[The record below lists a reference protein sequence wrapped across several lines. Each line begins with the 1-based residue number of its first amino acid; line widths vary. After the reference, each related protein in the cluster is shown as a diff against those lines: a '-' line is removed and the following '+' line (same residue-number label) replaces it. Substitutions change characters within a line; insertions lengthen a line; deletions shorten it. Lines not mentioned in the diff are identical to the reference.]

1 MKLSR
6 EIDYMLLATAMLT
19 VVVGIVAIYSVS
31 FHSQL
36 SSGIWQR
43 QAGVAVL
50 SIGVAV
56 GLAYVPNKLL
66 YGLAYALYAASLLS
80 LLAVLVWGSGEVAA
94 RWLRLGPGDM
104 LTLQP
109 SEFAKIATIIALARY
124 LGDSNA
130 EEVNGIR
137 RFLGAMLLALVP
149 MALIARQPDLGTAL
163 SFGAV
168 IFPMLYWAGMR
179 TIFIFFIISPIL
191 SVAFSFEPLWQAAA
205 PFVFAAFIILSS
217 VAIHLLLSRLW
228 VTVSMVAV
236 NLSAGLITV
245 YLWTSFL
252 RDYQKARI
260 LTFLDPE
267 SDRLNTGWTII
278 QSKIAIGSG
287 GFTGKGFLEGT
298 QTKYEFLPAAHTDF
312 IFSVIGEEFGFLGAL
327 GVLALFVL
335 LIGRALQIGAMAQSR
350 FYSLIAIGIAA
361 LVTYHVFV
369 NVGMTIGVMP
379 VTGLP
384 LPLLSYGGSSMMA
397 TFMAIGILLH
407 IYTYRHEY

>member
-19 VVVGIVAIYSVS
+19 AVVGIVAIYSVS

-43 QAGVAVL
+43 QAAIAVVSIVISVA
-50 SIGVAV
+50 
-56 GLAYVPNKLL
+56 LAYVPNKLL
-66 YGLAYALYAASLLS
+66 YGFAYALYAVSLLS
-80 LLAVLVWGSGEVAA
+80 LLAVLAWGSGEVAA
-94 RWLRLGPGDM
+94 RWLRLGPGDI

-130 EEVNGIR
+130 EEINGAR

-179 TIFIFFIISPIL
+179 PLFIFFIISPML

-217 VAIHLLLSRLW
+217 AAIHLLLSRLW

-260 LTFLDPE
+260 LTFLNPE

-287 GFTGKGFLEGT
+287 GLSGKGFLEGT

-327 GVLALFVL
+327 GVLTLFVL
-335 LIGRALQIGAMAQSR
+335 LIGRALQIGAMAQNR
-350 FYSLIAIGIAA
+350 FYSLTAIGIAA
-361 LVTYHVFV
+361 LVTFHVFV

-384 LPLLSYGGSSMMA
+384 LPLLSYGGSSVMA
-397 TFMAIGILLH
+397 TFIAIGILLH

>member
-1 MKLSR
+1 
-6 EIDYMLLATAMLT
+6 MLLATAMLT

-36 SSGIWQR
+36 SSDIWQR